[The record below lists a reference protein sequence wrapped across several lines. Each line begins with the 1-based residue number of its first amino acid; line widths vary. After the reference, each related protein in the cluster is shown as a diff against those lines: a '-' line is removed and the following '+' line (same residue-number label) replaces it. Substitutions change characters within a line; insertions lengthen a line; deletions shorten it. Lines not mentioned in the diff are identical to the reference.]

1 MKNQLKL
8 INSML
13 PNKEPLREAEASKDE
28 SKVEQKPVSSDS
40 KTEESDLGKR
50 ATPPQTVQSMFEKIQ
65 DKQPLDKKV
74 ETLTAVAVQPISAV
88 KKLDKKQVTGG
99 KRQSSKES
107 VPEEVVKPTVK
118 KAENGAKSKK
128 RENKAAAKTVLHY
141 EKITPEQPSKAS
153 KTSKKSSKQ
162 SNGKDSVEKPSKKS
176 QDTAE
181 TPAKEDC
188 KTKVAS
194 AKKDNAKGRK
204 SSKGTSSVEPAPTV
218 EVKTKSKKAVK
229 VIEEKP
235 AAVKSS

>member
-13 PNKEPLREAEASKDE
+13 PNKEPLRQEEASKDE

-40 KTEESDLGKR
+40 KTEDSELGKR

-74 ETLTAVAVQPISAV
+74 ETLTAVAVQPISSV

-99 KRQSSKES
+99 KRQSSKAES

-141 EKITPEQPSKAS
+141 EKISPEQPSKAS
-153 KTSKKSSKQ
+153 KTSK
-162 SNGKDSVEKPSKKS
+162 
-176 QDTAE
+176 
-181 TPAKEDC
+181 
-188 KTKVAS
+188 
-194 AKKDNAKGRK
+194 
-204 SSKGTSSVEPAPTV
+204 
-218 EVKTKSKKAVK
+218 
-229 VIEEKP
+229 
-235 AAVKSS
+235 